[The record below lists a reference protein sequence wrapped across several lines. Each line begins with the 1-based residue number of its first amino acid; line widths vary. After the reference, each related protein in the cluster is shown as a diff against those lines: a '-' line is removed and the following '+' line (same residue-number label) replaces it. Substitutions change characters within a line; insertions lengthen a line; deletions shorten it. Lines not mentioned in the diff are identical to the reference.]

1 MAIVRAVFDKTDYLI
16 TDMQGVEATVFG
28 LLMSLHV
35 ASSMTGKV
43 LGSVLTSAFGVTSS
57 NFTNLAP
64 LILVSRVAQLHCCQS
79 ESSQHCPLAAVA
91 GSLHKPPHAEHLQG
105 ESLFS

>member
-1 MAIVRAVFDKTDYLI
+1 M
-16 TDMQGVEATVFG
+16 FG

-35 ASSMTGKV
+35 ASTMTGKV

-64 LILVSRVAQLHCCQS
+64 LILVRHIAPLHCRQT
-79 ESSQHCPLAAVA
+79 
-91 GSLHKPPHAEHLQG
+91 K
-105 ESLFS
+105 